1 MTPSTGAPQHSPV
14 LLRRSAV
21 SGLRWGLPVAAAG
34 TVVTLFLQEDA
45 AVVVWGT
52 AMILGPVLVLVA
64 LVLHLL
70 TLGLERHTARSFP
83 LAAQAPSA
91 VMTRPQRVALLL
103 GIPLVLLFLLLSV
116 ALLLRGETL
125 F

>member
-1 MTPSTGAPQHSPV
+1 MMSSAGRRDDPV

-21 SGLRWGLPVAAAG
+21 LGVLWGLPLAAVG
-34 TVVTLFLQEDA
+34 TAVTLFLSDDA
-45 AVVVWGT
+45 AIAVWG
-52 AMILGPVLVLVA
+52 ASLILGPVLVVIA

-70 TLGLERHTARSFP
+70 TLGLERHSARSFP

-103 GIPLVLLFLLLSV
+103 GIPLVLLFLLLSA

-125 F
+125 L